1 MSNLPW
7 LYKVIKLKSKK
18 RLKDGEESSMNLRDN
33 TLT

>member
-7 LYKVIKLKSKK
+7 LSKVIKLKSKR
-18 RLKDGEESSMNLRDN
+18 RLKDGEENLMNLRDN